1 MKKRTSVFAR
11 KNAVQSMVVFAQV
24 WVSARSPD
32 IIVEVALKSAPEYH
46 CLIQKLN
53 LLNYHKRG

>member
-53 LLNYHKRG
+53 LLI

>member
-1 MKKRTSVFAR
+1 MFAR

-46 CLIQKLN
+46 CLIHKLN
-53 LLNYHKRG
+53 LLI

>member
-32 IIVEVALKSAPEYH
+32 FIVEVALKSAPEYH
-46 CLIQKLN
+46 CLIHKLN
-53 LLNYHKRG
+53 LLI